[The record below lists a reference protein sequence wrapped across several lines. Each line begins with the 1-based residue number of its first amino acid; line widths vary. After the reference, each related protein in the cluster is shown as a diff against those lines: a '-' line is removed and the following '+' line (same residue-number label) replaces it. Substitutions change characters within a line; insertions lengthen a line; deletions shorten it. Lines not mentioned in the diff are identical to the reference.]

1 MTYRKAPLGRGLLAV
16 SLGLVLTLVAGALGA
31 QSAPPSIPAE
41 REAAALRPGDLVR
54 VSVARHEDL
63 TGEFTVTEYLTVTIP
78 KLGEIDVSTHTH
90 RTLRDWVIRTLQQT
104 VVSPAIDLV
113 VKKRV
118 RVLGEVTEPGLYYVD
133 PTMTIADAL
142 ALAGGATSQARRG
155 TTILRRGGETLI
167 ADLRTET
174 LISESPIQT
183 GDELEVP
190 QQSWISRNGVT
201 LLTSAAGLLSVFV
214 ALSVR

>member
-1 MTYRKAPLGRGLLAV
+1 
-16 SLGLVLTLVAGALGA
+16 
-31 QSAPPSIPAE
+31 
-41 REAAALRPGDLVR
+41 
-54 VSVARHEDL
+54 
-63 TGEFTVTEYLTVTIP
+63 
-78 KLGEIDVSTHTH
+78 
-90 RTLRDWVIRTLQQT
+90 
-104 VVSPAIDLV
+104 
-113 VKKRV
+113 V

-167 ADLRTET
+167 TDLRTET

-190 QQSWISRNGVT
+190 QMSWISRNGVA
-201 LLTSAAGLLSVFV
+201 LLTSAAGLLSVLV
-214 ALSVR
+214 ALAAR

>member
-1 MTYRKAPLGRGLLAV
+1 MTHRKLPLVGGLLATA
-16 SLGLVLTLVAGALGA
+16 LALAPALGAGVLSA
-31 QSAPPSIPAE
+31 QSAPVSIQDE
-41 REAAALRPGDLVR
+41 RGAAALRPGDVVK

-190 QQSWISRNGVT
+190 
-201 LLTSAAGLLSVFV
+201 
-214 ALSVR
+214 